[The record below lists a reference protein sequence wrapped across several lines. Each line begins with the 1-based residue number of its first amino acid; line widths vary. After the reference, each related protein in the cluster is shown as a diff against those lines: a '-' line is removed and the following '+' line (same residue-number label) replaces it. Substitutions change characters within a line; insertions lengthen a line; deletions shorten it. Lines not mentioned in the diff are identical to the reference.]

1 MTSQIPVHKG
11 RLPKKPHSLAQ
22 QLQIHGNQGPYTNP
36 GDHQKLLCTCYKH
49 PPGGALVSKATFY
62 RHHDEVTAAS
72 KCIGRSFNTPADFL
86 QVEQDDKCRK
96 EGWEPHRSSKRLHR
110 NESSE
115 EDNDTPYETEE
126 AQQRPKD
133 WPMLPQCAGGVASSF
148 KEDDS
153 QWQDENESNM
163 SEADTETNEAM
174 NLSPHGNIP
183 MYGAQ
188 HILAAF
194 MDESDTQ
201 PYQPVITIQRPTD
214 LHHPY
219 HPRPDL

>member
-1 MTSQIPVHKG
+1 M
-11 RLPKKPHSLAQ
+11 
-22 QLQIHGNQGPYTNP
+22 
-36 GDHQKLLCTCYKH
+36 
-49 PPGGALVSKATFY
+49 
-62 RHHDEVTAAS
+62 AS
-72 KCIGRSFNTPADFL
+72 KHIGRSFKTPADFL
-86 QVEQDDKCRK
+86 QVEQDDKCWK
-96 EGWEPHRSSKRLHR
+96 GDQEPHRSSKRLHR

-126 AQQRPKD
+126 AQQQPKD

-194 MDESDTQ
+194 MDESD
-201 PYQPVITIQRPTD
+201 I
-214 LHHPY
+214 
-219 HPRPDL
+219 